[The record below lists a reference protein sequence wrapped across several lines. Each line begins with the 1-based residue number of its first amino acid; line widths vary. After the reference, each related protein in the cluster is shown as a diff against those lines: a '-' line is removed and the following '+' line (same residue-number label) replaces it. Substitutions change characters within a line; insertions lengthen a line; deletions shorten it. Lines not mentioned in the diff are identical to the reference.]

1 MLEKHYVERNAFG
14 DPVWETV
21 PISNLAVHPANLGGS
36 YTQGLA
42 CKSLIENVLRTG
54 FSKEEADSKG
64 VAVRA
69 KPPNKWDD
77 YYESFLT
84 YNIIKSQ
91 EDPFLAGAYR
101 EDESILMGVLAHAH
115 LLNASRCYL
124 HSE

>member
-1 MLEKHYVERNAFG
+1 MNIALDHQGLVGLACLLEDEYVERNAFG

-69 KPPNKWDD
+69 KPPKMWGHG
-77 YYESFLT
+77 YEDFLT
-84 YNIIKSQ
+84 YNLK
-91 EDPFLAGAYR
+91 
-101 EDESILMGVLAHAH
+101 H
-115 LLNASRCYL
+115 LSLI
-124 HSE
+124 HI